1 VFGRRKSLL
10 LVDLDN
16 VMSLLTK
23 EFSGTVAAWVEWLA
37 AGGFDPKKRKRHFV
51 RKMVYWGGQNDLY
64 RPVFEAEG
72 FIATACPAEVHSKTT
87 TSDVHLIMD
96 AMEWAGRQGR
106 IQEIVLLSTDT
117 DFAPLVR
124 RLAGINVDS
133 FVLVNPANPSS
144 VVYRDC
150 AAGTFT
156 PAQLRAAYAGELMF
170 QPAGVMAPPPGPK
183 RSGAKAK
190 VDPARLIE
198 PRVFDLAEAAARLAR
213 IAAAQPGAPVGR
225 RAVTDALKTLP
236 GFATTGRAPWLGCG
250 SYIGMI
256 EAMAARDPRLTVRPD
271 ANGGVALSAAADRG
285 RET

>member
-23 EFSGTVAAWVEWLA
+23 EFAANIPAWVDWLA
-37 AGGFDPKKRKRHFV
+37 AGGFDPKKRKRHFI
-51 RKMVYWGGQNDLY
+51 RKMVYWGGQNDLH
-64 RPVFEAEG
+64 RTVFEAEG
-72 FIATACPAEVHSKTT
+72 FIATACPAEVQSKTT

-96 AMEWAGRQGR
+96 AMHWACRQGR
-106 IQEIVLLSTDT
+106 IQEMVLLSTDT

-124 RLAGINVDS
+124 RLAGMKVDS

-150 AAGTFT
+150 AAGTFS
-156 PAQLRAAYAGELMF
+156 PAQLRATYAEELLF
-170 QPAGVMAPPPGPK
+170 QPAGIMAPPAGPK
-183 RSGAKAK
+183 RPGAKAK
-190 VDPARLIE
+190 VDPARLVE
-198 PRVFDLAEAAARLAR
+198 PKAFDLTEAAMRLAN
-213 IAAAQPGAPVGR
+213 IAAAQPGAPIGR
-225 RAVTDALKTLP
+225 RAVSNALKSVQ
-236 GFATTGRAPWLGCG
+236 GFATTGRTPWLGCG

-256 EAMAARDPRLTVRPD
+256 EALAERDPRLAVRPD
-271 ANGGVALSAAADRG
+271 ANGGVALFAATDQG